1 MTTFHHARV
10 FTGAGEQGWASAF
23 RIQDG
28 RFSWVGDAAELS
40 AAQRAAA
47 VDLGGRTVLPGLLD
61 VHTHPAM
68 MATLADAIP
77 CLPPAVTSIDD
88 LVGALRAGADR
99 AAGSGTGPDGWIVG
113 HGYDDAKFPG
123 RRGPTATDLDRVSA
137 TRPILVH
144 RCDGHSAVAN
154 RAALAAAGVTA
165 DTPDPP
171 GAAFGRHADGRP
183 NGVLTEL
190 AAVARVA
197 AARPAPD
204 RQHLIER
211 LAGLGEHF
219 LSHGLVGVG
228 DLLATVVPD
237 PLPAF
242 RAAAAA
248 GPFPRTALYLGW
260 SDAGGPAGGPEGGPE
275 GGPAELTDED
285 RTGPVRVAGVKLFL
299 DGAFSNRTAWT
310 RSPYPGS
317 TGHGV
322 RIAGDDTLRA
332 AAAWCRRNRVQLAVH
347 AMGDRALDRVV
358 DLFGDQ
364 EPWLPDHPS
373 IRLEHATLLPPEF
386 LARLTA
392 ARMRFA
398 VVTHTIFLFAEF
410 DSYASNLA
418 PDRFADA
425 YPIRSLYESGLPAA
439 LASDRPATAW
449 ADADDVFTSVR
460 AAVTRRAYDGSDLGQ
475 AQAVTVAQA
484 LLLYT
489 ARAAAVAP
497 FPGLGRIEPGADGSF
512 VVVDPD
518 PFTVPPD
525 ELDRVRVH
533 QTWIRGALAYRR

>member
-10 FTGAGEQGWASAF
+10 FTGAGEHGWAGAF
-23 RIQDG
+23 RIEDG
-28 RFSWVGDAAELS
+28 RFTWVGDAARLS
-40 AAQRAAA
+40 TAERAAA

-68 MATLADAIP
+68 MATLADAVP
-77 CLPPAVTSIDD
+77 CLPPAVTSIED
-88 LVGALRAGADR
+88 LLGALRAGA
-99 AAGSGTGPDGWIVG
+99 GTDPDGWLVG
-113 HGYDDAKFPG
+113 YGYDDAKFPG
-123 RRGPTATDLDRVSA
+123 RRGPTAADLDRVSA
-137 TRPILVH
+137 TRPILIH
-144 RCDGHSAVAN
+144 RCDGHSAVAST
-154 RAALAAAGVTA
+154 AALAAAGITA
-165 DTPDPP
+165 GTPDPP
-171 GAAFGRHADGRP
+171 GAAFGRHPDGRP

-197 AARPAPD
+197 DARPAPD
-204 RQHLIER
+204 RRQLITR

-228 DLLATVVPD
+228 DLLATAVPD
-237 PLPAF
+237 ALATF

-260 SDAGGPAGGPEGGPE
+260 ADGAGPD
-275 GGPAELTDED
+275 GGPAELTDDD
-285 RTGPVRVAGVKLFL
+285 RIGPVRVAGVKLFL

-310 RSPYPGS
+310 SAPYPGS
-317 TGHGV
+317 DDHGV
-322 RIAGDDTLRA
+322 RIAGDDTLRD

-347 AMGDRALDRVV
+347 AMGDRALDRIV
-358 DLFGDQ
+358 DLLGDQ
-364 EPWLPDHPS
+364 EPWLADLPS
-373 IRLEHATLLPPEF
+373 IRLEHATLLSPAF
-386 LARLTA
+386 LARLA
-392 ARMRFA
+392 AVRMRFA

-410 DSYASNLA
+410 DGYAGNLH
-418 PDRFADA
+418 PHQVADA

-489 ARAAAVAP
+489 GRAAAVAP
-497 FPGLGRIEPGADGSF
+497 FPGLGRIRPGADGTF

-518 PFTVPPD
+518 PFAVPPD
-525 ELDRVRVH
+525 ELDRVRVV
-533 QTWIRGALAYRR
+533 QTWVRGTLAYRR

>member
-10 FTGAGEQGWASAF
+10 FTGTGERGWAGAF
-23 RIQDG
+23 RIEDG
-28 RFSWVGDAAELS
+28 RFTWVGDAARLS
-40 AAQRAAA
+40 ATERSTA

-68 MATLADAIP
+68 MATLADAVP
-77 CLPPAVTSIDD
+77 CLPPAVTSIED
-88 LVGALRAGADR
+88 LLDALRA
-99 AAGSGTGPDGWIVG
+99 STGPGSDGWLVG

-123 RRGPTATDLDRVSA
+123 RRGPTAADLDRVSPS
-137 TRPILVH
+137 RPILVH

-154 RAALAAAGVTA
+154 TAALARAGVTA
-165 DTPDPP
+165 GTPDPP
-171 GAAFGRHADGRP
+171 GAAFGRYPDGRP

-197 AARPAPD
+197 DARPAPD
-204 RQHLIER
+204 RRQLIDR
-211 LAGLGEHF
+211 LAGLGQHF

-237 PLPAF
+237 PLATF

-260 SDAGGPAGGPEGGPE
+260 PDGGGPAGGPVGCPV
-275 GGPAELTDED
+275 ELTDDD
-285 RTGPVRVAGVKLFL
+285 RTGSVRVAGVKLFL

-310 RSPYPGS
+310 RAPYPGS
-317 TGHGV
+317 DDHGV
-322 RIAGDDTLRA
+322 RIAGDDTLGA

-358 DLFGDQ
+358 DLLGDQ
-364 EPWLPDHPS
+364 EPWLDVLPS
-373 IRLEHATLLPPEF
+373 IRLEHATLLAPAF
-386 LARLTA
+386 LARLAA

-410 DSYASNLA
+410 DGYARNLA
-418 PDRFADA
+418 PPQVADA

-475 AQAVTVAQA
+475 GQAVTVAQA

-489 ARAAAVAP
+489 GRAAAVAP
-497 FPGLGRIEPGADGSF
+497 FPGLGQIRPGADGSF

-518 PFTVPPD
+518 PFAVPPD
-525 ELDRVRVH
+525 EIDRVRVV
-533 QTWIRGALAYRR
+533 QTWVDGTLAYRR